1 MGGRTPLVLAAME
14 GHLGVVEHFVTKKA
28 DIEAKDKEGL
38 TALIWGCAKG
48 KVETVKYLLKHGAEI
63 NAVDK
68 KGRTALDLAG
78 AQVTNTIS
86 FF

>member
-1 MGGRTPLVLAAME
+1 ME

-78 AQVTNTIS
+78 AQVTNTFCFI
-86 FF
+86 